1 MNHCPA
7 CGAERPALLCDSCG
21 LTQEAAEVVLRRRL
35 ILHTLVFL
43 PGSLFFPFLIHLYP
57 PLDLDAMLVFFGVL
71 FFLAIFLVVLID
83 RRTRFHRDVE
93 LLKRI
98 FFGLTPLP
106 WVLGAALFLNGRLDT
121 GKSQFHPSSVVSRF
135 EMKGLVLGSR
145 RLMVH
150 SWRAGHRIERLAAE
164 PDDFARFRDGDAVVV
179 GVMPGAL
186 GIPWLYGV
194 YRK

>member
-7 CGAERPALLCDSCG
+7 CGAERAELLCDACG

-35 ILHTLVFL
+35 IVHTLVFL
-43 PGSLFFPFLIHLYP
+43 PGSLLFPFLSQLYP
-57 PLDLDAMLVFFGVL
+57 PLDLDAMLVFFGTL
-71 FFLAIFLVVLID
+71 FFLAIFLVVLIY
-83 RRTRFHRDVE
+83 RRTRAHLEVE

-106 WVLGAALFLNGRLDT
+106 WVLGAALFLNGRLDR
-121 GKSQFHPSSVVSRF
+121 GKPEFHPASVVSRF

-145 RLMVH
+145 RLMVY
-150 SWRAGHRIERLAAE
+150 SWREGHRIERLAAE

>member
-7 CGAERPALLCDSCG
+7 CGAERSAVLCDSCG

-35 ILHTLVFL
+35 ILHTLAFL
-43 PGSLFFPFLIHLYP
+43 PGSLLFPFLSRLYP

-83 RRTRFHRDVE
+83 RRTRAHLEVE

-98 FFGLTPLP
+98 FFGLAPLP
-106 WVLGAALFLNGRLDT
+106 WVLGAALFLNGRLDSA
-121 GKSQFHPSSVVSRF
+121 KPQFHPSSVLSRF

-145 RLMVH
+145 RLMVY
-150 SWRAGHRIERLAAE
+150 SWRHGHRIERLAAE